1 MFTLTVDD
9 HLMIAHSLPD
19 PFFGPAQNLHGATL
33 PIHASFERPVLD
45 RHGVVMDIGAAMTML
60 GEVLEPLRYT
70 NLDEH
75 PAFTGTITTTEVIVE
90 HIARSLGEAME
101 RELGAEHGI
110 AALTV
115 AADEHPRARASYRLD
130 FEG

>member
-9 HLMIAHSLPD
+9 HMMIAHSLPD

-33 PIHASFERPVLD
+33 HVHASFERPELD
-45 RHGVVMDIGAAMTML
+45 RHGVVMDIGVAMGVL
-60 GEVLEPLRYT
+60 GEVLDPLRYT

-75 PAFTGTITTTEVIVE
+75 PAFTGTITTTEVVVA
-90 HIARSLGEAME
+90 HIARGLREALE
-101 RELGAEHGI
+101 RELGADHGI
-110 AALTV
+110 TAISV

-130 FEG
+130 IG